1 LIILRKI
8 WLLWAVLLFLL
19 MMGFNLLVL
28 FLNSAVFPEER
39 ALRYNIW
46 WLHHAF
52 TNVFLPLIGVFLV
65 VEGRDQLDPAKSYVI
80 VGNHKSSLDFILNAR
95 AYPGGYQ
102 YLAKQELQKIPIFG
116 WVVKKMCLIVDR
128 GSPMSRARSVVMLK
142 QKLAKGI
149 SIFIY
154 PEGSRNRTTEPLG
167 PFYDG
172 AFRIAIQTGAPIA
185 VQTITN
191 INRVAGP
198 DDSWLQPGVIRIV
211 WERPIET
218 AQLTDAD
225 IPALRENVASMM
237 TSRILE
243 VRK

>member
-1 LIILRKI
+1 
-8 WLLWAVLLFLL
+8 
-19 MMGFNLLVL
+19 
-28 FLNSAVFPEER
+28 
-39 ALRYNIW
+39 
-46 WLHHAF
+46 
-52 TNVFLPLIGVFLV
+52 
-65 VEGRDQLDPAKSYVI
+65 
-80 VGNHKSSLDFILNAR
+80 
-95 AYPGGYQ
+95 
-102 YLAKQELQKIPIFG
+102 
-116 WVVKKMCLIVDR
+116 
-128 GSPMSRARSVVMLK
+128 MSRARSVVMLK

-154 PEGSRNRTTEPLG
+154 PEGSRNRSSDPLG

-191 INRVAGP
+191 INRVTGP
-198 DDSWLQPGVIRIV
+198 DDSWLQPGIVRIV
-211 WERPIET
+211 WETPIET

-225 IPALRENVASMM
+225 IPALRDRVVSMM